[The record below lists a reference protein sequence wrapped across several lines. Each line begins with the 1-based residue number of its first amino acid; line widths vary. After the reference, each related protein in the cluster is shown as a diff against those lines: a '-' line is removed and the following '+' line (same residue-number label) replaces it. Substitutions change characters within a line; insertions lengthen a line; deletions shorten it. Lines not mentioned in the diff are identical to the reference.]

1 MPTNVEGTEFD
12 GSTVCVKHGPG
23 NLEKFVRSH
32 YSSLWVKEDKKINP
46 QKYSAPSEIS
56 DLIDSLPGK
65 TFEKMS
71 HSLSDD
77 IDADVVQWLMDHDR
91 VRHMLQDD
99 GLGRVIKK
107 IQIMPGL
114 YEMPGREKLNKA
126 YKRQGEKGRDRAK
139 EWVVKCKA
147 EGRKVSI
154 SGDIWTDGSMSILAI
169 VGYTIRDDWTWS
181 KCVLAVIDFSKDRHL
196 ARLLKP

>member
-1 MPTNVEGTEFD
+1 MATP
-12 GSTVCVKHGPG
+12 
-23 NLEKFVRSH
+23 
-32 YSSLWVKEDKKINP
+32 
-46 QKYSAPSEIS
+46 EIS

-91 VRHMLQDD
+91 VRHMLQDG

-114 YEMPGREKLNKA
+114 YGMPRREKLNKA

-154 SGDIWTDGSMSILAI
+154 SGDIWTNGSMSILAI
-169 VGYTIRDDWTWS
+169 
-181 KCVLAVIDFSKDRHL
+181 
-196 ARLLKP
+196 P